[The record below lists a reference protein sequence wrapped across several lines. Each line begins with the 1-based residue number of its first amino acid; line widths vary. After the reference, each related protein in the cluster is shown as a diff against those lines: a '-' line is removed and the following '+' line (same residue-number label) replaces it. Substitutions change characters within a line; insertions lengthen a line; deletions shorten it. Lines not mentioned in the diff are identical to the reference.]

1 MTYEKTNWK
10 VGDTITA
17 EKMNKIEDGVESAFG
32 FSEQLNALIDG
43 SITEITIPVDVTEL
57 CDEAFSSRKNLE
69 SVIMHDGVTK
79 IGSGAFKSCSA
90 LESIDIPDS
99 VTEIGAAAF
108 SSSGLKS
115 LEYGVNAG
123 SGFCERCL
131 SLESVVVGEGVTT
144 IDSGSF
150 NGCNALTTI
159 DIASTVQT
167 LGGGALSCE
176 NLESMTV
183 RATTPPSGANM
194 AFGSVPATCAIYVP
208 ASVVD
213 TYKATSGW
221 SARASYIQA
230 IQE

>member
-1 MTYEKTNWK
+1 MSYTKTTWNT
-10 VGDTITA
+10 GDTITA

-43 SITEITIPVDVTEL
+43 SITEITIPAD
-57 CDEAFSSRKNLE
+57 
-69 SVIMHDGVTK
+69 VTK
-79 IGSGAFKSCSA
+79 IGQGAFYGRESLESVTIHDNVTEIGNYAFQYCSA
-90 LESIDIPDS
+90 LESIDIPNS
-99 VTEIGAAAF
+99 VTRIGHGVF

-115 LEYGVNAG
+115 LEYSVNAG
-123 SGFCERCL
+123 TGLCQYCY
-131 SLESVVVGEGVTT
+131 SLVSVVVGEGVTT

-167 LGGGALSCE
+167 LGGGSLNCK
-176 NLESMTV
+176 NLASMTV